1 MQDPSTWSQ
10 FGAFGLVC
18 LVLVWVIVDQ
28 RATIR
33 EQRQELR
40 EVSKAL
46 TDEVVPLAT
55 RMLDALKE
63 AGEIVK
69 AAALKGNGS

>member
-1 MQDPSTWSQ
+1 MEQVGTWQQ

-18 LVLVWVIVDQ
+18 VVLVWIILDQ

-33 EQRQELR
+33 EQRSELR
-40 EVSKAL
+40 ESSKVIM
-46 TDEVVPLAT
+46 EQVVPLAT

-69 AAALKGNGS
+69 AAAVKGQDR